1 MANRIDRSAVRR
13 AILKQWMAENDRGP
27 TWVARR
33 VGYTPPYL
41 SNVLGGKHPFA
52 DALVRACQ
60 QHLGLDFGSM
70 GVQED
75 VEESELL
82 PAAAL
87 LDWKPEARRQQ
98 MCSGLSTLVL
108 YLNWPPGGRAK
119 SGVWVRLPPF
129 LHVEAV
135 RVRPL
140 PGVGTHLYLNL
151 IIFLS

>member
-1 MANRIDRSAVRR
+1 MANRLDRSAVRR

-60 QHLGLDFGSM
+60 QHLGIDFGSM

-87 LDWKPEARRQQ
+87 MDCKPEARRQY
-98 MCSGLSTLVL
+98 MRSGLSTFVL
-108 YLNWPPGGRAK
+108 YLNWSPGGRTK
-119 SGVWVRLPPF
+119 SGAGCGSPLSSTWKLYECVGSPAGASTCTALWVR
-129 LHVEAV
+129 
-135 RVRPL
+135 
-140 PGVGTHLYLNL
+140 
-151 IIFLS
+151 